1 MYLKNQL
8 TLRIHFFLTVNPE
21 KGVTCEQN
29 IFFFPQIVILTSE
42 RITRHNMNEL
52 CKAIKAD
59 FIIRLHFWLLQ
70 SKKKLTITLE
80 LELNSAL
87 GNINDTKI
95 STNLYLVLESRGT
108 SILLPC
114 S

>member
-80 LELNSAL
+80 LELKSTQHLERYVNY
-87 GNINDTKI
+87 TKI
-95 STNLYLVLESRGT
+95 STNPYLSLE
-108 SILLPC
+108 PM
-114 S
+114 